1 MDVAMLAGLAVG
13 VLAGGGVAV
22 LWWRPRQQ
30 AAVELA
36 LAHAQA
42 DAQARHAA
50 VAARADQ
57 AEGALRQQGE
67 ELRALRGRAEALQG
81 VLDPL
86 RDEAAA
92 LRERAARVPRLEAEL
107 QDLRL
112 QLQDELDTR
121 QRLAAAEAEQSQRA
135 LQLETQLQALQAAF
149 ERTDAECR
157 RHAAEARGLA
167 EQLDAERRG
176 ASEKLALLTAA
187 REALT
192 DQFKALAA
200 DILEEKSKRF
210 TEQNQ
215 ANLGQLLD
223 PLRTRLTE
231 FQRKVE
237 EVYVTEGKE
246 RSALAQQVRQL
257 AELNQALSEDA
268 KNLTSALKG
277 STKSQGNWGELI
289 LERVLEAA
297 GLRKGQEYVT
307 QDSRVDADGQRLQ
320 PDVVIHLPEE
330 RRLVVDAKVS
340 LIAYERYA
348 NAEDEAARAS
358 QLRQH
363 LDSVRA
369 HLRGLSDKHY
379 QNLYGLHS
387 LDFVLMFM
395 PVEPAFMLAVTHDGE
410 LFMDAW
416 RRNVLLVSPS
426 TLLFVL
432 RTVSHL
438 WRQEAQNRHAQEI
451 ARRGAELYDRL
462 CGFANELKRA
472 GEALRAAQKC
482 FDDAEKK
489 LSTGRGN
496 VIRQAEM
503 LKDLGIKPGKQLP
516 AHLTERAEADE
527 AAGVALA
534 KTVAAIEAGTAEQ
547 GTRAAPHQA

>member
-1 MDVAMLAGLAVG
+1 MELAMLLVGLIAGALGAW
-13 VLAGGGVAV
+13 L
-22 LWWRPRQQ
+22 LMRSRQHT
-30 AAVELA
+30 AVELA
-36 LAHAQA
+36 LAHARAESQA
-42 DAQARHAA
+42 QLIALT
-50 VAARADQ
+50 ARAEH
-57 AEGALRQQGE
+57 AEGAQRQQGE
-67 ELRALRGRAEALQG
+67 ELRVLRGRAEALQG
-81 VLDPL
+81 VLDQL
-86 RDEAAA
+86 RGEAAQ
-92 LRERAARVPRLEAEL
+92 LRERATRVERLESEL

-112 QLQDELDTR
+112 QLQDEQDTR
-121 QRLAAAEAEQSQRA
+121 QRLAAAEAEQAQRA
-135 LQLETQLQALQAAF
+135 LQLDAQLQETKAAH
-149 ERTDAECR
+149 ERADAEAR
-157 RHAAEARGLA
+157 RCAAEARGLA

-176 ASEKLALLTAA
+176 AAEKLALLTSA

-200 DILEEKSKRF
+200 DILEEKSRRF
-210 TEQNQ
+210 AEQNQ
-215 ANLGQLLD
+215 ASLGQLLD
-223 PLRTRLTE
+223 PLRTRLAE

-257 AELNQALSEDA
+257 AELNQVLSAEA

-277 STKSQGNWGELI
+277 SAKSQGNWGELV

-297 GLRKGQEYVT
+297 GLRKGHEYVT
-307 QDSRVDADGQRLQ
+307 QDSRVGADGQRLQ

-340 LIAYERYA
+340 LVAYERYA
-348 NAEDEAARAS
+348 NAEGDAGRSAA
-358 QLRQH
+358 LRQH

-379 QNLYGLHS
+379 QQLYGLQS

-438 WRQEAQNRHAQEI
+438 WRQEAQNRNAQEI

-462 CGFANELKRA
+462 CGFATELKRA
-472 GEALRAAQKC
+472 GEALRAAQRC

-489 LSTGRGN
+489 LASGRGN

-503 LKDLGIKPGKQLP
+503 LKELGIKPARQLP
-516 AHLTERAEADE
+516 QHLTERAEADE

-534 KTVAAIEAGTAEQ
+534 RAVAAIEAGAV
-547 GTRAAPHQA
+547 GPGHAAGNA